1 MKKIVYLITLFTICQ
16 MRGGEPVFASLE
28 ITPSMK
34 IGGEYNDNIYLTK
47 TDREDD
53 FITKISP
60 AISLKY
66 AIQPIDL
73 SLDYS
78 LNFKFYK
85 NHSDLNETSI
95 GETQA
100 VRFQN
105 QYRPLKFLFIDLSD
119 TYKRVPVDVRRP
131 VALDN
136 TVVNM
141 TESNT
146 FSISPSVV
154 LPLTSTTSITTGYA
168 YKNKW
173 YKDEES
179 VDFDS
184 HSVFLALNKRF
195 SAKISGA
202 LKSDYFAYRPKL
214 TDGYD
219 RYEGSAA
226 LRYQASSNF
235 STWGEVGRAYLD
247 FSDSTNE
254 ETTFWDV
261 GSEYK
266 LNILGGSFI
275 GVSYSSYFSE
285 SEGIV
290 AQQKYLYDSDVYR
303 CVDPQDPTTCQYVAT
318 IPVYTT
324 ENNTTTI
331 GAAKTKTL
339 AFYVTAEQPLKITVK
354 PYYSVVEELISD
366 REDEIKGVSVSIN
379 KNLSGRMSVSLDS
392 TLENQKFFPGTE
404 KTWLYSI
411 GGGLD
416 YKVSR
421 MITAGIG
428 YRYHD
433 RNSNIDS
440 NDFHNNS
447 FWLKSDV
454 TF

>member
-1 MKKIVYLITLFTICQ
+1 MKKIVYLIS
-16 MRGGEPVFASLE
+16 VFAVCLLSAGKPAYAKLE
-28 ITPSMK
+28 ITPSVTV
-34 IGGEYNDNIYLTK
+34 GGEYNDNIYLTE

-66 AIQPIDL
+66 AIQPLDL

-78 LNFKFYK
+78 LNFKFYG
-85 NHSDLNETSI
+85 NHSDLNENSI
-95 GETQA
+95 GEMQA
-100 VRFQN
+100 VRFIN
-105 QYRPLKFLFIDLSD
+105 QYRPFKFLFIDLSD
-119 TYKRVPVDVRRP
+119 IYKRVPVDVRRP

-146 FSISPSVV
+146 FSVSPYVI

-214 TDGYD
+214 TNGYD

-226 LRYQASSNF
+226 LRYQISSNF
-235 STWGEVGRAYLD
+235 STWGEIGRAYLD
-247 FSDSTNE
+247 FSDSANE
-254 ETTFWDV
+254 ETTFWDA

-290 AQQKYLYDSDVYR
+290 AQQKYLYDADVYP
-303 CVDPQDPTTCQYVAT
+303 CDPQDPKCVKIGTV
-318 IPVYTT
+318 PVYTT
-324 ENNTTTI
+324 ENKTTTI

-339 AFYVTAEQPLKITVK
+339 AFYVTAEQPLKTTVRS
-354 PYYSVVEELISD
+354 YYSVEEELLSA
-366 REDEIKGVSVSIN
+366 REDEIKGVSVSIS
-379 KNLSGRMSVSLDS
+379 KNLSPRMSVSLDS
-392 TLENQKFFPGTE
+392 KLENQKFFPGTE

-416 YKVSR
+416 YKLSR

-447 FWLKSDV
+447 FWVKSDV